1 MKNQFVSFHLDFIG
15 FSVSILC
22 AIHCAALPLVLSL
35 APLAGLHF
43 LSNPWIE
50 YTILFLSYSIAS
62 MGILNGYRKH
72 HRKPLPLILV
82 ITGFVFI
89 STGYFSELEWMEVL
103 FMVLGG
109 ITIAIAHFNNYS
121 ARLCAHKE

>member
-1 MKNQFVSFHLDFIG
+1 MKNQFVGFHLDFIG
-15 FSVSILC
+15 FSVSLLC

-35 APLAGLHF
+35 TPLAGLHF

-50 YTILFLSYSIAS
+50 CTIIFLSFCIAS
-62 MGILNGYRKH
+62 MAILNGYRKH
-72 HRKPLPLILV
+72 HRKRLPLILV

-109 ITIAIAHFNNYS
+109 ITIATAHFKNYS
-121 ARLCAHKE
+121 TKLCAHKE